1 MILFVP
7 INRMRWPQKEDKFH
21 KFQKIR
27 SKIKETSLRQVWS
40 VEGDQWER
48 IWLSFLQDNS
58 SKK

>member
-1 MILFVP
+1 
-7 INRMRWPQKEDKFH
+7 MRWPQKEDKFH

-58 SKK
+58 SKKQV